1 MIKSIN
7 IKPTDQIF
15 WLRAIFGVLTG
26 LILGI
31 LTINTNFAGQ
41 NGILFAVL
49 MYITSYYI
57 AKIKFSSEIPVK
69 DSRKIIT
76 AGLGSFIM
84 LSLFTWILINTLFA
98 SG

>member
-15 WLRAIFGVLTG
+15 WLRVIFGVLTG
-26 LILGI
+26 LILSI
-31 LTINTNFAGQ
+31 LTITTNFGGQ
-41 NGILFAVL
+41 NGVLFALL

-57 AKIKFSSEIPVK
+57 AKIKFSAVIPVK

-84 LSLFTWILINTLFA
+84 LFLFTWIFLNTLF
-98 SG
+98 GPR